1 MSFCLLLQEGTNH
14 LNDGNQ
20 LIEFKLH
27 TNKTG
32 VTVEERS
39 YGKLKSVAEWKWN
52 DANIPS
58 HL

>member
-20 LIEFKLH
+20 WTQFWLDA
-27 TNKTG
+27 TKTG
-32 VTVEERS
+32 VTVEEKS
-39 YGKLKSVAEWKWN
+39 YGKLKSVAEWTWN
-52 DANIPS
+52 EANIPR